1 MVCASVIIADRY
13 PLFVCGVVSVL
24 SKEPDFNIAA
34 SCCDGLKCLQ
44 AIRDLSPDVALLDIS
59 LPGLSGLE
67 MLTTISFEGLS
78 ARVVLCGASAE
89 QPELVVGAASGAYGV
104 VLKDTAPAGIVQCL
118 RHVAAGYRMLPQ
130 APLVSEPGTQQGR
143 FSETVVS
150 ETELAPLTRRERQI
164 VRLVSQGLTNKE
176 IGHELE
182 ISTGTIRVHLHTI
195 FQKLAI
201 RNRTALAALVVSR

>member
-78 ARVVLCGASAE
+78 ARVVLCGPSAE
-89 QPELVVGAASGAYGV
+89 QPELIVGAKSGAYGV

-118 RHVAAGYRMLPQ
+118 RHVAAGHRMLPQ
-130 APLVSEPGTQQGR
+130 APLISEPGTQQGR
-143 FSETVVS
+143 FPETVVR
-150 ETELAPLTRRERQI
+150 EAELAPLTRRERQI

-176 IGHELE
+176 IGHGLG
-182 ISTGTIRVHLHTI
+182 ISTGTTRVHLHTI

-201 RNRTALAALVVSR
+201 RNRTALAALAVSR